1 MVSIL
6 INGACGKMGRALAEA
21 AAAQGVSVVAGVD
34 RYAAGAT
41 AYYPLYE
48 NINDCKLAADVV
60 VDFSRPDALHDLIPY
75 CTQRG
80 MGLVLATTGYSAEEL
95 EAIERASQVIPV
107 FKTAN
112 MSLGINV
119 MLDLVQKAAKA
130 LPEFD
135 IEIVEKHHNAKVD
148 APSGT
153 ALLIADAMKEACLAD
168 KTYVF
173 GRHTKTQRRQREEI
187 GIHAVRGGT
196 VTGEHE
202 VYFFGNDETIEI
214 KHAAA
219 SRRIFALGAL
229 QAAAFLQGKKP
240 GLYDMRDVL
249 LEKSGVTN
257 LYADDAQTLL
267 TLRGLGFGRET
278 ARVFSSLAASEVNV
292 DMISQAAPA
301 GGKVDLSFT
310 IARADLPR
318 AKEVLGALGLAPEED
333 GQVCKIVIEGVGMER
348 QPGVAAGVFEALEG
362 AGISPRLISTSETK
376 IGVAVSCADA
386 DRAAQVLR
394 EKYAL

>member
-60 VDFSRPDALHDLIPY
+60 VDFSRPDALRDLIPY

-173 GRHTKTQRRQREEI
+173 GRHTKTQRRQRE
-187 GIHAVRGGT
+187 
-196 VTGEHE
+196 

-257 LYADDAQTLL
+257 LYADAAQTLL

-333 GQVCKIVIEGVGMER
+333 GQVCKIVIEGVGMEH

>member
-1 MVSIL
+1 MTAII
-6 INGACGKMGRALAEA
+6 INGACGKMGRVLTEA
-21 AAAQGVSVVAGVD
+21 AAAQNVSVVAGVD
-34 RYAAGAT
+34 RYAAGAK

-48 NINDCKLAADVV
+48 SIQDCKLEADVV
-60 VDFSRPDALHDLIPY
+60 VDFSRPDALPDLLSY

-80 MGLVLATTGYSAEEL
+80 MGLVLATTGYTEEDM
-95 EAIERASQVIPV
+95 EAIRSAARVIPI

-119 MLDLVQKAAKA
+119 MLDLVRKAASA
-130 LPEFD
+130 MPEFD

-153 ALLIADAMKEACLAD
+153 ALLIADAMKEVCLTD

-202 VYFFGNDETIEI
+202 VYFFGNDETVTIT
-214 KHAAA
+214 HSAA

-229 QAAAFLQGKKP
+229 KAADFLVGRKP
-240 GLYDMRDVL
+240 GLYDMQDVL
-249 LEKSGVTN
+249 LEKSGVTS
-257 LYADDAQTLL
+257 LYLDRAQTLL
-267 TLRGLGFGRET
+267 TLRGIAYGAQT
-278 ARVFSSLAASEVNV
+278 ARVFESLAGARINV
-292 DMISQAAPA
+292 DMISQTAPA
-301 GGKVDLSFT
+301 GGKIDLSLT
-310 IARADLPR
+310 VRREDVEKACAL
-318 AKEVLGALGLAPEED
+318 LGEMGLTPVRDD
-333 GQVCKIVIEGVGMER
+333 GVTKVVIEGNGMER
-348 QPGVAAGVFEALEG
+348 QPGIAAGVFGALEQ
-362 AGISPRLISTSETK
+362 ADIYPRLISTSETK
-376 IGVAVSCADA
+376 IGLAVSDAEA
-386 DRAAQVLR
+386 DRAQAVLK

>member
-1 MVSIL
+1 MISIL
-6 INGACGKMGRALAEA
+6 INGACGKMGRALTEA

-34 RYAAGAT
+34 RYAAGAK

-48 NINDCKLAADVV
+48 SINDCKQDCDVV
-60 VDFSRPDALHDLIPY
+60 VDFSRPDALRDLLPY

-80 MGLVLATTGYSAEEL
+80 LGLVLATTGYSEAEN
-95 EAIERASQVIPV
+95 EAIARASQVIPI

-112 MSLGINV
+112 MSVGVNV
-119 MLDLVQKAAKA
+119 LLELVQTAVKA

-153 ALLIADAMKEACLAD
+153 ALLIADAMKDVSLRE

-173 GRHTKTQRRQREEI
+173 GRHGAQRRQREDI

-202 VYFFGNDETIEI
+202 VYFFGSDETIEI
-214 KHAAA
+214 KHSAA

-229 QAAAFLQGKKP
+229 QAAAFLKGRKP

-257 LYADDAQTLL
+257 LYMDETQTLL
-267 TLRGLGFGRET
+267 TLRGLLFGAEE
-278 ARVFSSLAASEVNV
+278 ARIFARLAAAEVNV
-292 DMISQAAPA
+292 DMISQTAPA
-301 GGKVDLSFT
+301 AGRIDLSFT
-310 IARADLPR
+310 IGRADLER
-318 AKEVLGALGLAPEED
+318 ARQVLGEMDLQPEED
-333 GQVCKIVIEGVGMER
+333 GAVCKLVIEGSGMER
-348 QPGVAAGVFEALEG
+348 QPGVAAGVLSALEG
-362 AGISPRLISTSETK
+362 AGVTPTLISTSETK
-376 IGVAVSCADA
+376 IGLVVSADDA
-386 DRAAQVLR
+386 QRALTALR
-394 EKYAL
+394 GKYAL

>member
-1 MVSIL
+1 
-6 INGACGKMGRALAEA
+6 
-21 AAAQGVSVVAGVD
+21 
-34 RYAAGAT
+34 
-41 AYYPLYE
+41 
-48 NINDCKLAADVV
+48 
-60 VDFSRPDALHDLIPY
+60 
-75 CTQRG
+75 
-80 MGLVLATTGYSAEEL
+80 
-95 EAIERASQVIPV
+95 
-107 FKTAN
+107 
-112 MSLGINV
+112 
-119 MLDLVQKAAKA
+119 
-130 LPEFD
+130 
-135 IEIVEKHHNAKVD
+135 
-148 APSGT
+148 
-153 ALLIADAMKEACLAD
+153 
-168 KTYVF
+168 
-173 GRHTKTQRRQREEI
+173 
-187 GIHAVRGGT
+187 
-196 VTGEHE
+196 
-202 VYFFGNDETIEI
+202 
-214 KHAAA
+214 
-219 SRRIFALGAL
+219 
-229 QAAAFLQGKKP
+229 
-240 GLYDMRDVL
+240 MRDVL

-257 LYADDAQTLL
+257 LYTDAAQTLL

-362 AGISPRLISTSETK
+362 AGLSPRLISTSETK

>member
-34 RYAAGAT
+34 RYAAGAK

-48 NINDCKLAADVV
+48 NINDCKLPADVV

-80 MGLVLATTGYSAEEL
+80 MGLVLATTGYSAQDM
-95 EAIERASQVIPV
+95 EAIQRAAQVIPV

-119 MLDLVQKAAKA
+119 MLDLVRKAAMA

-153 ALLIADAMKEACLAD
+153 ALLIADAMKEVSLAD

-196 VTGEHE
+196 VTGDHE

-214 KHAAA
+214 KHSAA

-229 QAAAFLQGKKP
+229 QAAAFLQGRKP

-257 LYADDAQTLL
+257 LYADAAQTLL
-267 TLRGLGFGRET
+267 TMRGLDLGRDPV
-278 ARVFSSLAASEVNV
+278 RVFESLAAAEVNV
-292 DMISQAAPA
+292 DMISQTAPA

-318 AKEVLGALGLAPEED
+318 AKEVLGGLGLAPEED
-333 GQVCKIVIEGVGMER
+333 GQVCKIVIEGNGMER
-348 QPGVAAGVFEALEG
+348 QPGVAAGVFGALGE
-362 AGISPRLISTSETK
+362 AGIAPRLISTSETK
-376 IGVAVSCADA
+376 IGVAVSGADA
-386 DRAAQVLR
+386 ERAVQIL
-394 EKYAL
+394 

>member
-1 MVSIL
+1 M
-6 INGACGKMGRALAEA
+6 K
-21 AAAQGVSVVAGVD
+21 
-34 RYAAGAT
+34 
-41 AYYPLYE
+41 
-48 NINDCKLAADVV
+48 INDCKLAADVV
-60 VDFSRPDALHDLIPY
+60 VDFSRPDALRDLIPY

-257 LYADDAQTLL
+257 LYTDDGQTLL

-333 GQVCKIVIEGVGMER
+333 GQVCKIVIEGVGMEH